1 MLSEF
6 ICCKD
11 EEFDQ
16 AMRIRREARKIAAS
30 IPGVESIAMEGEERN
45 ILTVIGEEI
54 DPVRLVQLLQ
64 KKVCFAKI
72 VSFGPNQTNPAPTPT
87 PVPEPVPTPTPVPEP
102 VPTPVPPIWRI
113 VEIREPTSC
122 FNF

>member
-1 MLSEF
+1 
-6 ICCKD
+6 
-11 EEFDQ
+11 
-16 AMRIRREARKIAAS
+16 
-30 IPGVESIAMEGEERN
+30 MEMGGEERN
-45 ILTVIGEEI
+45 ILTVIGEGI

-72 VSFGPNQTNPAPTPT
+72 VSFGPNQTNPVPKPE
-87 PVPEPVPTPTPVPEP
+87 PEPEPVPTPLL
-102 VPTPVPPIWRI
+102 VPPICCNHSPHWQI